1 MVASVLAS
9 TSASVGQSNPSADV
23 VQVYL
28 SPLLPTVVSFD
39 LMCGD
44 VRGFPWID
52 GAMLVE
58 FWGNGAML
66 PPRPIHDCLLDV
78 P

>member
-9 TSASVGQSNPSADV
+9 TSASVDRSNPSADV

-39 LMCGD
+39 SMCGG

-58 FWGNGAML
+58 FRGNGAML
-66 PPRPIHDCLLDV
+66 PPRPIHDHLLDV